1 MATPLPSRP
10 AGVTVLAALALI
22 VALFALFAAFAIF
35 AAGALAGAAV
45 NSSSLV
51 ALGAAGGVLVLAY
64 ALFAAAVAWGLF
76 ARRRWAWYACVGLAA
91 LNVVFGLLTLLGA
104 AFVGGLAQLV
114 LAGVAAWYLLS
125 PPVQR
130 WFGVAYAP
138 PWTYRERAVRPP
150 GST

>member
-1 MATPLPSRP
+1 
-10 AGVTVLAALALI
+10 
-22 VALFALFAAFAIF
+22 LFALFAAFAIF

-64 ALFAAAVAWGLF
+64 ALFAAAVAWGL
-76 ARRRWAWYACVGLAA
+76 
-91 LNVVFGLLTLLGA
+91 FGLLTLLGA